1 VSVADLEGVEH
12 TVGVTAEILYEAVA
26 AALATFR
33 EDEWVGQIGNGL
45 TTVSVT
51 VQQPAVQRQ
60 VRVNDF
66 LMWLQK
72 KGGSPAEVALKKP
85 LRLCDTQELGR
96 VSFREAALNLC
107 VPSRG
112 KRGGARHLF

>member
-12 TVGVTAEILYEAVA
+12 TVGVTAAILYEAVA

-51 VQQPAVQRQ
+51 VQQPAVQHQ
-60 VRVNDF
+60 VRVKDF
-66 LMWLQK
+66 LAWLRK
-72 KGGSPAEVALKKP
+72 KGGSPVH
-85 LRLCDTQELGR
+85 LRQTAD
-96 VSFREAALNLC
+96 
-107 VPSRG
+107 PSLRSG
-112 KRGGARHLF
+112 